1 MKYRITVVT
10 VSLLL
15 AAVAAHAATWS
26 VAEHRQRLRDLTQ
39 KVESLTT
46 HPEMAGRI
54 AVELPEKVSV
64 KVDKAEYSVD
74 FANLKTTL
82 GGFAMAA
89 ADKRPAML
97 QQIKDYVQTLNQQAD
112 AFAKGSPDLETD
124 RAKLNSILAGREFAK
139 VKGPN
144 AWDRFLA
151 KAYGWIMRQLDKLFS
166 IKGFKGETQLIVVY
180 IAIGIAFSVLAL
192 WIVRRLAQPLRA
204 EPEREIMPFAPSAK
218 GWRTWLT
225 EARALAQE
233 QDWRNAIH
241 LGYWAGISFLEEHGA
256 WKPDRARTPR
266 EYLRLLSTRN
276 EQHPVLAALTRK
288 FEIVWYGH
296 RDAGERDFQETLGQL
311 EKLGCR

>member
-15 AAVAAHAATWS
+15 AAVAARAATWS
-26 VAEHRQRLRDLTQ
+26 VAEHRQQLRDLTQ
-39 KVESLTT
+39 KVESLTS

-74 FANLKTTL
+74 FANLKSTL
-82 GGFAMAA
+82 GGFGMAA

-112 AFAKGSPDLETD
+112 AFAKGSPDLEAE

-144 AWDRFLA
+144 ARDRFLA
-151 KAYGWIMRQLDKLFS
+151 RAYGWIMRQLDKLFS

-180 IAIGIAFSVLAL
+180 IVIGIAFSVLAV

-218 GWRTWLT
+218 GWRTWLA

-266 EYLRLLSTRN
+266 EYLRLLSARS

>member
-26 VAEHRQRLRDLTQ
+26 VAEHRQQLRDLTQ
-39 KVESLTT
+39 KVESLTS

-74 FANLKTTL
+74 FANLKSTL
-82 GGFAMAA
+82 GGFGMAA

-112 AFAKGSPDLETD
+112 AFAKGSPDLEAD

-151 KAYGWIMRQLDKLFS
+151 KAYGWIMRQLDRLFS

-180 IAIGIAFSVLAL
+180 IVIGIAFSVLAV

-204 EPEREIMPFAPSAK
+204 ELEREIMPFAPSAK
-218 GWRTWLT
+218 GWRTWLA

-233 QDWRNAIH
+233 NDWRNAIH

-266 EYLRLLSTRN
+266 EYLRLLSARS